1 MNINRVIAEV
11 IYLLVAKCKILYE
24 IGILNKLI
32 KLRFAI
38 RFANSLKRYFIL
50 SSRLLNVL
58 IMLICPYIS
67 FASSV
72 KLIDF
77 ACVMSAK

>member
-1 MNINRVIAEV
+1 MNRVVAKV
-11 IYLLVAKCKILYE
+11 IYLLVAKCKILYK

-32 KLRFAI
+32 KLGFAI
-38 RFANSLKRYFIL
+38 RFTNSLKRYFIL
-50 SSRLLNVL
+50 SSRLSNVL

-67 FASSV
+67 FISNI

-77 ACVMSAK
+77 AYIIFAK

>member
-1 MNINRVIAEV
+1 MNRVIAEV
-11 IYLLVAKCKILYE
+11 MYLLVAKCKILYK
-24 IGILNKLI
+24 IGIPNKLME
-32 KLRFAI
+32 LGFVA

-50 SSRLLNVL
+50 SSRLSNVL